1 MSPCPQ
7 ARGDPGDPAGMG
19 ISPRPRPVPS
29 GPDHGACCQPR
40 PQAAPRG
47 HPSRVGTGEAGLA
60 GPTPRTPRPRVA
72 AGPGGG
78 ARSVGR
84 SGHGRDRARGA
95 ERVPGEIGV
104 RRGLRRTAGSRRG
117 TPPGGGMEGDDVLP
131 VAGGP
136 ISQFPMDVS
145 LLRMLQLALC
155 SPEAPFKAEL
165 HGEAGDKRSDKSCG
179 NGKADGEVP
188 QSLPPLP
195 CAFLAPSSSLR
206 PPFVAVLMRVSHS
219 ACHRAGSSLRPCNLE
234 LAPRGGIALHTYSSL
249 ISGEPLALCPQ
260 LNPLKLAKNCRE
272 GTGWVDNVVKP
283 CFPRVT

>member
-179 NGKADGEVP
+179 NGVVARGTTAITHLIPCTRAAQQQGESLLNNGGVHP
-188 QSLPPLP
+188 PRPERRPPRLPP
-195 CAFLAPSSSLR
+195 PSPLSAGRRDNNLVQRLR
-206 PPFVAVLMRVSHS
+206 KLSGKTYPSRV
-219 ACHRAGSSLRPCNLE
+219 
-234 LAPRGGIALHTYSSL
+234 
-249 ISGEPLALCPQ
+249 
-260 LNPLKLAKNCRE
+260 NCRAIL
-272 GTGWVDNVVKP
+272 VMKLMLFALP
-283 CFPRVT
+283 AI